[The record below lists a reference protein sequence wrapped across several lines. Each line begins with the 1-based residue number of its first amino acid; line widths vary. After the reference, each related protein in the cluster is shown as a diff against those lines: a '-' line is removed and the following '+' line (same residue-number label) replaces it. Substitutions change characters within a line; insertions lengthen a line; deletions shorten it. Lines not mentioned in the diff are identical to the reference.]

1 MSTQAS
7 TNESSL
13 QPYGFNIEQWR
24 RRVPACER
32 LVLMNNCSQTPQ
44 TDHTRMAAERYLE
57 SWSREVM
64 DWDRWE
70 DEVDAL
76 KADFAAFIN
85 ASPDEIATLTSVSE
99 ATAVL
104 ISALPLKDRKKVVL
118 TEAEFPCV
126 AHIILAHGRYGLEPA
141 WVPIRDEI
149 IHAEDYVP
157 LIDES
162 TSPGLGHTRLLPER
176 LRVQDIAA
184 IAKKAHDKGAFL
196 FVDAYQSSGIVPIDV
211 KAMDA
216 DFPADR
222 HTQVDV
228 WRAGDRLSSMP
239 KELLPL
245 LEPAHMGWFG
255 RTDVFAFDPK
265 LLDWHPTA
273 KRLETGTLAGTRRV
287 HRPRWPG
294 GHHGSGCRE
303 HTKLHT
309 DSVRTHHRAGP
320 APGPHPVRDRRCH
333 SQDPYHIVHVPGR
346 IACGTGPD
354 AQHGVNAPGTRPRD
368 STGPHFYNLPEEC
381 DYAVDALA
389 QVYKEPELLASTPAI
404 DHIRA
409 HTGGHHCGRRP

>member
-149 IHAEDYVP
+149 IHAEDYDP

-162 TSPGLGHTRLLPER
+162 TLLVSATHAFYQNGY
-176 LRVQDIAA
+176 VQDIAA

-211 KAMDA
+211 KAMDV
-216 DFPADR
+216 DFLTTGTLKWMFGVPGIAFLY
-222 HTQVDV
+222 
-228 WRAGDRLSSMP
+228 AK
-239 KELLPL
+239 KELLRSWSL
-245 LEPAHMGWFG
+245 LIRVGLGAPMSS
-255 RTDVFAFDPK
+255 PSI
-265 LLDWHPTA
+265 PNCSI
-273 KRLETGTLAGTRRV
+273 GTQ
-287 HRPRWPG
+287 PPS
-294 GHHGSGCRE
+294 GSR
-303 HTKLHT
+303 
-309 DSVRTHHRAGP
+309 P
-320 APGPHPVRDRRCH
+320 APGRYPPSTLPAAACRSSRKWVWKTSATTHARSRRASSTGPGPGPHAVRNRRCH
-333 SQDPYHIVHVPGR
+333 PQDPYHIVHVPGR
-346 IACGTGPD
+346 FPRGTGPD
-354 AQHGVNAPGTRPRD
+354 AQTRRHRPRARPRD
-368 STGPHFYNLPEEC
+368 STGPP
-381 DYAVDALA
+381 
-389 QVYKEPELLASTPAI
+389 LLQPTGRVRLRGG
-404 DHIRA
+404 RA
-409 HTGGHHCGRRP
+409 RAGI

>member
-76 KADFAAFIN
+76 KVDFAAFIN

-104 ISALPLKDRKKVVL
+104 ISALPIKDRKKVVL

-149 IHAEDYVP
+149 IHAEDYDP

-162 TSPGLGHTRLLPER
+162 TLLVSATHAFYQNGY
-176 LRVQDIAA
+176 VQDIAA

-211 KAMDA
+211 KAMDV
-216 DFPADR
+216 DFLTTGTLKWMFGVPGIAFLY
-222 HTQVDV
+222 
-228 WRAGDRLSSMP
+228 AK

-245 LEPAHMGWFG
+245 LEPAHTGWFG

-273 KRLETGTLAGTRRV
+273 KRLETGTWPVPAVYIARGGLEVITEVGVENIQNYTRTLSARIIERGRAQGLTLYGTDDV
-287 HRPRWPG
+287 TLKTPITSFMCPG
-294 GHHGSGCRE
+294 
-303 HTKLHT
+303 
-309 DSVRTHHRAGP
+309 DSHVA
-320 APGPHPVRDRRCH
+320 
-333 SQDPYHIVHVPGR
+333 QDLMLK
-346 IACGTGPD
+346 
-354 AQHGVNAPGTRPRD
+354 HGVIAPARGPVIRLA
-368 STGPHFYNLPEEC
+368 PHFYNLPEEC

-389 QVYKEPELLASTPAI
+389 QVYKEPELLASTPR
-404 DHIRA
+404 H
-409 HTGGHHCGRRP
+409 